1 VSWTTIMSSPAC
13 RPQHGL
19 AEQPAM
25 LSTGTPRADGAHQAT
40 PPPGKAVTQ
49 DRQIACLPRL
59 APPFAPPFAPRT
71 GRSGVTP

>member
-13 RPQHGL
+13 QPQHGL

-25 LSTGTPRADGAHQAT
+25 LSTGTPRAEGAHQAT
-40 PPPGKAVTQ
+40 PPPDKAVTQ
-49 DRQIACLPRL
+49 DRQVACLPR
-59 APPFAPPFAPRT
+59 FAPPFAPRT